1 MAGVARVR
9 VRVLVL
15 VGVESRRVVGEVAVT
30 WCATLPLGCSDGSW
44 LCADMALA
52 SRGSG
57 DQIDA
62 RQERGQGEGGTG
74 RRVASSPLS
83 RRARARRAT
92 NDTSCAYARC
102 GTAMVTAG
110 DNLQNL
116 WCACRTRPRPSAR
129 RHRRRWVSW
138 CGPWRGVG
146 GRVVGEGVG
155 EGEGER
161 VWRSSGGWCWRWKRN
176 GAHFWRLGGLLLL
189 VTARPPAERPKDAL
203 LRGLFTTERAQG
215 RRAHRLLQPLRS
227 LCSTKGSLNRR
238 RGSLR

>member
-1 MAGVARVR
+1 MTCSWEYVLAVFWRGIAGVVYVR
-9 VRVLVL
+9 VLVLVL
-15 VGVESRRVVGEVAVT
+15 VGVESRRVGGEVAGAVT
-30 WCATLPLGCSDGSW
+30 WCETPPLGCSNGSW

-102 GTAMVTAG
+102 GTAMAAAG

-116 WCACRTRPRPSAR
+116 WCACRTRLRP
-129 RHRRRWVSW
+129 
-138 CGPWRGVG
+138 
-146 GRVVGEGVG
+146 
-155 EGEGER
+155 
-161 VWRSSGGWCWRWKRN
+161 
-176 GAHFWRLGGLLLL
+176 
-189 VTARPPAERPKDAL
+189 
-203 LRGLFTTERAQG
+203 
-215 RRAHRLLQPLRS
+215 
-227 LCSTKGSLNRR
+227 
-238 RGSLR
+238 